1 MRFSTAKFSHSDSLS
16 QYQIARRAGEI
27 YLYNPSPF
35 LAKERTMN
43 DNYGKAVFT
52 VIALALSVIAWNQT
66 YSPAQ
71 ALGDERLC
79 TSFEPCHIVVENWP

>member
-1 MRFSTAKFSHSDSLS
+1 
-16 QYQIARRAGEI
+16 
-27 YLYNPSPF
+27 
-35 LAKERTMN
+35 MN